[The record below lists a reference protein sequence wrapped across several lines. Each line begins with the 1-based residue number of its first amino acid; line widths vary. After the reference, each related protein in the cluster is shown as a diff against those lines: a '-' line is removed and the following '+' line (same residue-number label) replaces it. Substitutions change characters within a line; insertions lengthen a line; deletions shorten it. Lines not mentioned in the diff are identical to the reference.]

1 MADIKDYITK
11 EDNEAFTKGLND
23 LISTAMQSASSPQE
37 LVEAV
42 EHNTYETE
50 LQGDDGYDD
59 YDDGDD
65 EQDECLME
73 KEREACNKYHEDG
86 THKTEQ
92 ELKEEVDAGVEIKK
106 NWGKVI
112 PFRGRDAKPAT
123 PEMIDK
129 AFAEQ
134 KMFDSISQSLLNFSK
149 QIESEEMQKQ
159 KAVEAQKK
167 WTDIPIAYKSGCYT
181 DADGKEV
188 QVKKELEPVD
198 WGEVLSK
205 KAGSPDEAIERL
217 RSFITFSIRK
227 KYGSWSRIKSIVVR
241 SEQLII
247 NDTMYVPVIEKKY
260 INSEIFPVDTLDYI
274 QNGCI
279 AQFFNW
285 EYLKSMSN
293 LYSLD
298 IDDVNFYTSTV
309 GADLKIGRRIG
320 VGTVFNTCHSLD
332 ILTLGSETVTREK
345 LLTKESVPIK
355 EKVNT
360 SKRFWNFND
369 GYKLN
374 ICKGTNGLQDF
385 TLNNLKN
392 YATNRGNKGL
402 FRYCLGTM
410 ARASLFA
417 GAGVANLASHLAWGV
432 KNLFSTAM
440 TPVTEED
447 LNQ

>member
-23 LISTAMQSASSPQE
+23 LITVAMQSASSPQE
-37 LVEAV
+37 LVETV
-42 EHNTYETE
+42 ERDTYEKE
-50 LQGDDGYDD
+50 LSGDDD
-59 YDDGDD
+59 YDDYEDD
-65 EQDECLME
+65 EEDEHLRE
-73 KEREACNKYHEDG
+73 QERESCSKYHEDG

-92 ELKEEVDAGVEIKK
+92 ELQEEVEAGVETKK
-106 NWGKVI
+106 NWESTT
-112 PFRGRDAKPAT
+112 PLRGSDAKQAT
-123 PEMIDK
+123 PEMVNK
-129 AFAEQ
+129 AFEEQ
-134 KMFDSISQSLLNFSK
+134 KMYDNIEQGLLNFSR
-149 QIESEEMQKQ
+149 QMEAEGLREQKV
-159 KAVEAQKK
+159 VEAQKK
-167 WTDIPIAYKSGCYT
+167 WTDIPTAYKSGCYT
-181 DADGKEV
+181 NAQGKEV
-188 QVKKELEPVD
+188 QIKKEIEPVD

-205 KAGSPDEAIERL
+205 KASSPDEAIERL

-227 KYGSWSRIKSIVVR
+227 KYGNWSRIKSIVVR

-247 NDTMYVPVIEKKY
+247 NDTMYVPAIEKKY
-260 INSEIFPVDTLDYI
+260 INSEIFPVDTIDYI

-320 VGTVFNTCHSLD
+320 VGTVFNTCHSLEV
-332 ILTLGSETVTREK
+332 LTLGSETVTREK

-355 EKVNT
+355 EKVNV

-410 ARASLFA
+410 ARATLFA